1 MAFRGIQSSNL
12 ISNEVGFAD
21 SIVILNKDSSL
32 PTDVGFLGRIG
43 PSTYAGLVRD
53 HETNSFLLIDSVDLT
68 PQSLNQVSAGAVTP
82 GNITVGTLTATTL
95 IAGNLPTQYTDANTR
110 SAISVSGDLSY
121 DSSTG
126 VISYSD
132 SDTGDSNRVVYDLAN
147 PTGSIVLNP
156 GTQPHVATYYGD
168 VINSAGNVILDISS
182 TSATFTGGLM
192 GNVMGDL
199 DGYIRDTNGNVLL
212 NNDHGNAGFGGN
224 ISSSG
229 ASSFSGSANFT
240 GATISG
246 FSGDTAGTHTGN
258 VVGNVTGNVTGNIEG
273 NIINSQGQ
281 PVIDNSGALYPT
293 IFQLP
298 KGIASERPSPASEG
312 MMFFNTTTKMFE
324 GYNGTAWVQLIP
336 STYVETP

>member
-43 PSTYAGLVRD
+43 SSTYAGLVRD
-53 HETNSFLLIDSVDLT
+53 HETNSFLLIDSVTLT
-68 PQSLNQVSAGAVTP
+68 PQSLNQVSASAVTP

-95 IAGNLPTQYTDANTR
+95 IATNLPTQYTDANTR

-182 TSATFTGGLM
+182 TTATFTGGLM
-192 GNVMGDL
+192 GNVYGDI
-199 DGYIRDTNGNVLL
+199 YNP
-212 NNDHGNAGFGGN
+212 
-224 ISSSG
+224 
-229 ASSFSGSANFT
+229 T
-240 GATISG
+240 GANKILETG
-246 FSGDTAGTHTGN
+246 TGN
-258 VVGNVTGNVTGNIEG
+258 SDSSLTVNQVNANVEVTTTFI
-273 NIINSQGQ
+273 
-281 PVIDNSGALYPT
+281 
-293 IFQLP
+293 LP
-298 KGIASERPSPASEG
+298 KGTTAQHPASPVEG
-312 MMFFNTTTKMFE
+312 QMWFNTTTKMFE